1 MARPLSLQIYVSND
15 LAYRVRMAAKAKG
28 FSVSEWVRLLLLAA
42 CDGEDP
48 GSLQAASIERIH
60 RQSVFA
66 MVGID
71 ALLSGHVDPKLRE
84 RAHEAYARRCKQLG
98 IATTAVEG
106 ASK

>member
-15 LAYRVRMAAKAKG
+15 LAHRVRMAAKAKG
-28 FSVSEWVRLLLLAA
+28 MSVSEWVRLLLMAA

-48 GSLQAASIERIH
+48 GSHQASSIERIH

-71 ALLSGHVDPKLRE
+71 ALLAGHPDPQLRD
-84 RAHEAYARRCKQLG
+84 RAHAAYARRCKQLG
-98 IATTAVEG
+98 IATAAVEG

>member
-15 LAYRVRMAAKAKG
+15 LAHRVRMAARSKG
-28 FSVSEWVRLLLLAA
+28 MSVSEWVRLLLMAA

-48 GSLQAASIERIH
+48 GSRQASSIERVH

-71 ALLSGHVDPKLRE
+71 ALLAGHSDPQLRD

-98 IATTAVEG
+98 IATAAVEG

>member
-15 LAYRVRMAAKAKG
+15 LAHRVRMAAKVKG
-28 FSVSEWVRLLLLAA
+28 MSVSEWARLLLMAA
-42 CDGEDP
+42 CDGDDP
-48 GSLQAASIERIH
+48 ASLLASSIERIH

-71 ALLSGHVDPKLRE
+71 ALLAGHTDPKLRD

-98 IATTAVEG
+98 IATATGEG
-106 ASK
+106 TSK

>member
-15 LAYRVRMAAKAKG
+15 LAHRVRMAAKAKG
-28 FSVSEWVRLLLLAA
+28 MSVSEWVRLLLMAA
-42 CDGEDP
+42 CDGDDP
-48 GSLQAASIERIH
+48 ASGQAALIERIH

-71 ALLSGHVDPKLRE
+71 ALLAGHSDPQLRD
-84 RAHEAYARRCKQLG
+84 RAHAAYARRCKQLG
-98 IATTAVEG
+98 IATATVQG

>member
-1 MARPLSLQIYVSND
+1 MARPLSLQIYVSDD
-15 LAYRVRMAAKAKG
+15 LAHRVRMAAKAKG
-28 FSVSEWVRLLLLAA
+28 MSVSEWVRLLLMAA

-48 GSLQAASIERIH
+48 ASGQAASIERIH

-71 ALLSGHVDPKLRE
+71 ALLAGHADPQLRD
-84 RAHEAYARRCKQLG
+84 RAHAAYARRCKQLG
-98 IATTAVEG
+98 LATAAVEG

>member
-15 LAYRVRMAAKAKG
+15 LAHRVRMAAKAKG
-28 FSVSEWVRLLLLAA
+28 MSVSEWARLLLMAA
-42 CDGEDP
+42 CDGDDP
-48 GSLQAASIERIH
+48 ASHQTSSIERIH

-71 ALLSGHVDPKLRE
+71 ALLAGHTDPKLRD

-98 IATTAVEG
+98 IATAAGEG

>member
-15 LAYRVRMAAKAKG
+15 LAHRVRMAAKAKG
-28 FSVSEWVRLLLLAA
+28 MSVSEWVRLLLMAA

-48 GSLQAASIERIH
+48 ASLQASSIERIH

-71 ALLSGHVDPKLRE
+71 ALLVGHHDPKLRD

-98 IATTAVEG
+98 IATAAGEG